1 MKFNNILSI
10 FSPKDVKFLPMFE
23 EAAIVLVNASALLRD
38 LFVSENPEE
47 IRNLCKLIKAEE
59 VKGDKIAGKISKALN
74 DTFITPF
81 DREDIHELSDSL
93 DDAIDAMNRSA
104 QKVLLYAPKNQHA
117 GSTRLSEI
125 VYLGA
130 VELQKAIHTLSTLR
144 KNNSPLAAHCKEVKR
159 LEEEADV
166 VYETAIMNL
175 FREESSVAELIKL
188 KEIIQELE
196 KSVNRLNTVAKVLKT
211 LIVKYA

>member
-10 FSPKDVKFLPMFE
+10 FAPQDVKFLPMLE
-23 EAAIVLVNASALLRD
+23 EASAVLVQASALLRD
-38 LFVSENPEE
+38 LFVCSDPEE

-59 VKGDKIAGKISKALN
+59 LKGDKIAGKISKALN

-81 DREDIHELSDSL
+81 DREDIHELSDNI
-93 DDAIDAMNRSA
+93 DDAIDAVNRSA

-130 VELQKAIHTLSTLR
+130 VELQKAMLTLSTLR
-144 KNNSPLAAHCKEVKR
+144 KNNAPLAAHCKAVKR

-188 KEIIQELE
+188 KDIIQELE
-196 KSVNRLNTVAKVLKT
+196 KSANRMNTVAKSLKT
-211 LIVKYA
+211 LIIKYA

>member
-10 FSPKDVKFLPMFE
+10 FSPKDVKFIPMLE
-23 EAAIVLVNASALLRD
+23 EASVVLVQASALLRD
-38 LFVSENPEE
+38 LFTCENPEE

-59 VKGDKIAGKISKALN
+59 VKGDKIVGKISKALN

-81 DREDIHELSDSL
+81 DREDIHELSDSI

-104 QKVLLYAPKNQHA
+104 QKVLLYDPKKLHVGTA
-117 GSTRLSEI
+117 RLSEI
-125 VYLGA
+125 VYLGSI
-130 VELQKAIHTLSTLR
+130 ELHKAIHTLSTLR
-144 KNNSPLAAHCKEVKR
+144 KSTTPLAAHCKQVKR
-159 LEEEADV
+159 LEEEANV
-166 VYETAIMNL
+166 VYENAIMNL

-196 KSVNRLNTVAKVLKT
+196 RSVNRLNTIAKVLKT